1 MFGKTS
7 LPNENEIGSPMK
19 KQRATTFSSTPEE
32 AKALLKDITGP
43 SPLGSVTNSS
53 DNALFGPPITG
64 NSITAGSLP
73 NQVVKDEAM
82 DEEEL

>member
-64 NSITAGSLP
+64 NSTTAGSLP